1 MKANSKTLLFWKFYN
16 LLIVL
21 QAQEVQRSFWNLPKI
36 FQNGTTDILSEHE
49 YCIIILKNEARLD
62 HNYINA
68 CEKWMKYHFYANFDP
83 KIIEKNKLVERSFW
97 FIPIYF
103 QKYTGIESE
112 HIYCRIIIQNQV
124 FIEQNYV
131 EACSEWIKAYFTWQK
146 YFANQLLDFIQFNKD
161 EYLRRHFCYLKHD

>member
-1 MKANSKTLLFWKFYN
+1 MIGIEFLEETLKVSSIMKANSKTLLFWKFYN
-16 LLIVL
+16 LIIVL

-97 FIPIYF
+97 LIPKYF
-103 QKYTGIESE
+103 QKYTDIESE
-112 HIYCRIIIQNQV
+112 EEYCQIR
-124 FIEQNYV
+124 FL
-131 EACSEWIKAYFTWQK
+131 SSKTM
-146 YFANQLLDFIQFNKD
+146 
-161 EYLRRHFCYLKHD
+161 LKPVRNG